1 MIGDKLCNFI
11 ALYRP
16 QSQSQDQCKSFK
28 ENLELNLEF
37 AVQNRPFLVVL
48 LLDGFNAKSSYW
60 CKSDI
65 TTSEGKTIENIL
77 SQFGLR

>member
-11 ALYRP
+11 PLYRS

-28 ENLELNLEF
+28 EKLELNLEF
-37 AVQNRPFLVVL
+37 AVQISPFLVVL
-48 LLDGFNAKSSYW
+48 LDGFNPKSSYW
-60 CKSDI
+60 CNSDI
-65 TTSEGKTIENIL
+65 TASEGKTIENIL